1 MSDKIDWDNG
11 AITPPA
17 GANTNTDWDNGEI
30 QAPSASEKDGAF
42 IRGLKRAKQS
52 ATITTK
58 LATGDTA
65 GTAETIR
72 DAEIYNQQNPSS
84 KESDE
89 LSKAW
94 EDGDGIT
101 GGIAGVGREF
111 AKDWRESKGF
121 VSGLRETGK
130 NVNAL
135 REGIVSQ
142 LGNSVAPM
150 VGLVAG
156 GAAGAAAG
164 TAVPVVGNIAGGIAG
179 GWAGA
184 AAGNT
189 LVEGGGQLQDALHKA
204 NIDPMDTVAVEKF
217 VAENGDKILGQSAIK
232 GGIIGA
238 VDTATAGIAGR
249 LLNVPA
255 RAAVNRALVDM
266 GVDVADKIAVKEAMK
281 NSAAEISSRL
291 ASDTAYQASRTGA
304 ENIARN
310 AGAAALDPAGE
321 FTGEYVGQGAATG
334 DWNTKNAALEALSS
348 VGQSGA
354 MFAGQKGYQALTNP
368 FRNGKTG
375 EAAPQS
381 NTPITDAA
389 QATGAFPQLPAPSI
403 TVNADGTAE
412 TAEDRNARI
421 AARAAGDIAD
431 VTPIPNTPEYQDVRG
446 FAPAARQTQALE
458 APTITVDGNG
468 QALTAQDRNNRLSD
482 RLSGGVTDVTPI
494 QRAPVAPS
502 VAMGLNPANGSLSSA
517 AALAVD
523 SGVTPFGSLS
533 LQGASNVQ
541 QTQEAQQAGE
551 GQSQGGRASGAA
563 PKTRAVKT
571 LSGEIVIVNESDLT
585 SGAKSLRTFTS
596 DGKPRAARLDAAAIA
611 PPPPKVVLQNR
622 DRSTSASIQQMN
634 NIVAKPDFLKAGT
647 SSTMDRGAPM
657 VFGDLPSKSVVGRQ
671 QQVADDNGKRI
682 PTNYAV
688 VEADDLVA
696 SNHFDGTTNNDYA
709 NGVDGKLRAVAGNGR
724 VAGLQEAWNR
734 GTTGEYAADLAQ
746 EAENL
751 GIDPQAL
758 AGFSRPVL
766 VRVMDEADVTAD
778 IGDRSNIQAGLQ
790 LSALE
795 KATNDTR
802 RMDLRDMEFDDNG
815 DPTADTM
822 RSFVATM
829 PVQERGD
836 MLDSRGLPTVQLI
849 DRIKAAAF
857 KQAYMNDALVEL
869 ATQAINEDAKRV
881 ISALAMAAG
890 DMVQLDGTGEFDIR
904 QAVADAAGLAINAA
918 KKREKLADYLKTRQV
933 DESAEAIAVARF
945 FAENSTSAN
954 QIADGLRAW
963 AELAKSQVEAAKANA
978 EQSSMFGDTPTLSRN
993 QLFERLSDENITEIE
1008 REQLIAKQE
1017 RDQSTKQSVEPQS
1030 AERAGDADST
1040 TDGAASSD
1048 EVQAEDFALNQQTPE
1063 EAQAL
1068 EAEQL
1073 SREREIEA
1081 AKRKAE
1087 EADREA
1093 QDRAE
1098 VTRRSEAAAD
1108 NFELGQNAEDSLS
1121 GQGDI
1126 FADNKQTAK
1135 IESAYTP
1142 PSAEEAKYWKDNQG
1156 REAENPYFEP
1166 SARQK
1171 VVIEAV
1177 GKAVSAGGISLDGIR
1192 ESVANTLGVSEA
1204 VKTQTTENG
1213 AGFQSDVYS
1222 ALGVVRSQSTASEKK
1237 KIHDQLALKVG
1248 DNLGVLVLN
1257 DQKQTNNAVVVAIDD
1272 RAGSYTIKANR
1283 GASTVQFDTDAAAI
1297 KDALN
1302 LAKEKGQRGDGFA
1315 EFIANKSGAGVNAQ
1329 DVVLSV
1335 GDTVS
1340 VRGKR
1345 GKFLGFSFGKA
1356 RVQIDGDAKPSLALK
1371 SDVVLVEKG
1380 TQPEQSDNQ
1389 NDIFAAAQEPAKA
1402 EATAPVA
1409 PVEEAKP
1416 APVEAAKPKNF
1427 KEGLAAARAKR
1438 AEGVIEVATLEAEN
1452 AVKRAED
1459 RLTRL
1464 KAGLAEFENKN
1475 ASKALLKE
1483 ERQQIRRQ
1491 EEEIAN
1497 LKKIAAG
1504 ITTQNDVDGYSYQID
1519 THDGYM
1525 VTFIKPASM
1534 AGFRTW
1540 SKDKEGAQETIE
1552 AAKQLHKNSEHLSK
1566 RWVGERGAVTD
1577 VRLHSFASST
1587 DGTGTYH
1594 ITYQDGFSFIVDAD
1608 KFQKKM
1614 EEDIFAG
1621 SPDGKAEKAKK
1632 EAQREVDRKEDEEI
1646 KALKEKRLKNDAD
1659 KEAVVKAA
1667 IDEWLDTTDKTPMQ
1681 RGLLQKQL
1689 LAKVLYKEAATS
1701 PITKAEFIQHLAKN
1715 NGHTEQEE
1723 VNKVVEKT
1731 GRAWSVLNNAQQ
1743 KEHTRKVQEGGKK
1756 TINYVNGFTVTK
1768 AEYDY
1773 ANYLI
1778 NKSEGASSQDTE
1790 AANTTAQDEQRT
1802 DKQAD
1807 SGFEYPTQSENT
1819 SDALYTAQ
1827 KAAVDF
1833 LNGKAK
1839 IDDLIK
1845 VASQA
1850 LRDGVDISQI
1860 YGAFMRTQSFTMGHG
1875 EQAVRA
1881 VSPEMNQAVDILS
1894 DKKIT
1899 DKKAIQQV
1907 AALNLP
1913 KTQLEAAIDVAGNWA
1928 FSDEQV
1934 KEMVGK
1940 NLPKTDANPN
1950 TRPAKWRSDKIHAT
1964 LTAKSLGIK
1973 IPKNSN
1979 TVELV
1984 KLIDAHDAKVK
1995 DKDAAQTPAEGKDEV
2010 LRVGIMPNTAEA
2022 VTVKDGVVFIGKH
2035 EALDF
2040 DSGEPV
2046 TVPKGATSAQIADAL
2061 EASGALSSKQRV
2073 FGSGRS
2079 AVDAGVAA
2087 DDSKAKT
2094 LTTRAE
2100 AKPTASTKEAAPA
2113 LTPTQIAIDPLE
2125 AANPSLTDFGEKL
2138 GGARKDMVRTPIQDG
2153 ATANDFATQPLSK
2166 IWPSNAHEKVESKQ
2180 FAAFM
2185 FAARGLIPSRPR
2197 TGYKLRH
2204 WADKAQ
2210 AIYELVS
2217 GIDAIARLPIERVM
2231 EHIRAGKITMGGFA
2245 DRFEILTIID
2255 RENWSR
2261 VGIVEIFKDAYRFE
2275 NGVRVPSSYAY
2286 YEVDGKRY
2294 LSANVDPG
2302 SSIKSVADLLPMVQE
2317 KLVGEAEAKKL
2328 AFEIRQNTRDKIY
2341 FINKVGD
2348 KSYHRLHSFNTL
2360 AEAREFL
2367 KDNYEKV
2374 VASWDAIKSDENVR
2388 KEDVRKSDN
2397 APRSGRDW
2405 REGKDATPEGFVQT
2419 FGFRGVEFGNW
2430 VSQGKGGKE
2439 RQGMLNQAYDALM
2452 DLAEIIGQPP
2462 KALSLGGKLGLGFG
2476 SRGSGKASAHFEPN
2490 TVVINLTKTKG
2501 AGTLAHEWFHALDN
2515 YFRRQRGQF
2524 EGKDREDNYITYKPE
2539 ADWVTKDG
2547 TRRAVAPM
2555 TSAQLRQWLS
2565 RRFDG
2570 YDASKPLEENAEA
2583 ANFEH
2588 DKKHPN
2594 GVRPEV
2600 EQSFVELTDALDK
2613 SPMAERAAK
2622 LDKTPDGYWGRIIE
2636 RAARSFENYVIA
2648 KMTDSGSSN
2657 DYLANVV
2664 DVKDFVR
2671 NAERF
2676 PYLRPEEVAP
2686 IKTAFDNLF
2695 ATIQTKQDDA
2705 GNTVMFS
2712 RSKPTVRPV
2721 QKALID
2727 AYAEMDGDFSGDEK
2741 EATARYEKASDN
2753 LASAQAALE
2762 ADLAAVPNE
2771 GFAIR
2776 ANSFGGKQVVLTKSA
2791 KGDGWQLTRLDQNG
2805 EPWGDTAFK
2814 TKSQAI
2820 KYFIEEAD
2828 LATIETSR
2836 EVDSIDFRRN
2846 DKNDKAAAQENARRH
2861 ESAKRLV
2868 GKLTA
2873 KWAKVPEIV
2882 IARNM
2887 GDSAIPN
2894 EVREHDAKLKSQGA
2908 SGEPQ
2913 GFIYKGKVYLLSDQL
2928 ATGKEVAE
2936 TLFHEVLGHFG
2947 LRSVFGA
2954 DLKKILSQVT
2964 LMRRKDVIAKAREYG
2979 LFDSESLGSKNA
2991 KAMSDAQVFAAMS
3004 QENKET
3010 AAEEVLAEMAQTSP
3024 ELGFV
3029 KQAIA
3034 AIRNWLR
3041 NNVPIFSSLKLT
3053 DADIIQ
3059 GYLLPARGFVT
3070 RSKETGAQS
3079 LERAMAAFSRSP
3091 STKAAYG
3098 KAKADGKTKLNYGQ
3112 WVQVRTPAFKAWFG
3126 DWENDPANASKVID
3140 RETGEPLVVY
3150 HGGRQLKEGAF
3161 VTDNSFGGIFT
3172 NPDYYMAAEYAE
3184 QHSQSDG
3191 AIYSLFLNI
3200 RNPAHEEDVAGR
3212 HQGEKIKS
3220 AKLAGHDGII
3230 MDARSLHN
3238 GKAEHESHVFFNS
3251 NQAKSAG
3258 VGEQVDGDTWFGYQV
3273 YRAQNIGTFR
3283 ADTGDIR
3290 YSRGTNEAMTNNDV
3304 VGNTQGDQTETPEF
3318 KKWFGDSKVVDADGR
3333 PLVVYHGTGGGDFSE
3348 FSRNEWKTAYGHF
3361 FTPDIDAANG
3371 YAMTGD
3377 SKTLSVYLKAE
3388 NPLRLDQILSA
3399 EVRKPTWL
3407 QDWISNE
3414 FDPEYG
3420 DPSSQF
3426 ESWLG
3431 GADLYSR
3438 GNGSAQDDL
3447 MQHAEDAG
3455 HDSVIFHDAGFKGA
3469 TALSYVVFE
3478 SNQIKSATGNNGNY
3492 SLDSDDINEFGTKP
3506 KAKDGKK
3513 GTPTDRAVMDMVREE
3528 KTADEV
3534 LNLIIATSRSRFNKQ
3549 VARLL
3554 LKTGALPKLG
3564 MVADMGSSNGF
3575 KHMAKYSRKYNAI
3588 SMTDAAEGQAE
3599 QIFLHEMVHAA
3610 TLKALD
3616 RKNLA
3621 SVQMRKLFDHVKK
3634 QGGASGQ
3641 YGLKNVG
3648 EFVSEAFTNPDFQK
3662 ALKGM
3667 SAPAQSPLH
3676 SAWDYL
3682 VKALKMILGL
3692 PNGSESA
3699 LSAAL
3704 EIGVAVMREDKALRN
3719 RGVQGKGKDANAGI
3733 DQTLALDVRPPNQSV
3748 TKAAAALSTAT
3759 KILGNKTVSISALN
3773 GGVGRDVGD
3782 LNRVAALVKQMSG
3795 PDGYIERLIV
3805 DDAGNVI
3812 EGQHRLEALREMG
3825 VKDVP
3830 VVVIQNFER
3839 NFPLTKVKSILRDA
3853 QKTNSDNINAL
3864 AANLAEIYA
3873 DEKGD
3878 AKSMREYE
3886 APIGFEKAWEAGL
3899 NYLANNGDF
3908 STENDDIAYF
3918 GAAEEGAGTWQ
3929 APDTSKFDDLA
3940 YLLQDKQIDTKRIIN
3955 AIVEKSGKIDDAKDV
3970 YLQETLFHGRAAK
3983 RVKDFAEQEEL
3994 PLIELLRDK
4003 GMELAELEEYLH
4015 ARHAPEANWE
4025 MSERNPNKAM
4035 IEERLKKAAEN
4046 IAAVEVSLRR
4056 APTDKNIRKEMLDAE
4071 AELSKWRNAKPYKGE
4086 ESDRLALSGMSNEEA
4101 AAVMDSLDATKRK
4114 NLQAAAKMVDRII
4127 AKTRETIVDYG
4138 LESDDTVDAWSRSW
4152 NHYVP
4157 LMREQLDDV
4166 VMGGMGTGQGFS
4178 IKGKETK
4185 GRTGSTKK
4193 VVDILANINMQRERA
4208 IVRGEKNR
4216 VATALLGLVK
4226 DNPNKDFWRI
4236 AESGEIP
4243 STQTIDKK
4251 TGLVITQID
4260 PLFKSRD
4267 NALVV
4272 KVNGVEKVILFNE
4285 DNPRAMRMA
4294 VALKNMDAANLE
4306 GLLGNVASVTRYLAA
4321 VNTQYNPIF
4330 GVVNMV
4336 RDFQEAAINMQKT
4349 PLAGKQKQVLG
4360 NAPKAI
4366 WQIGM
4371 ELRAQRKGEKTGSE
4385 YGSLWEEFQEQGGQ
4399 TGYRDMFN
4407 NSAERSKELQNLLKP
4422 DAWADTKAGRF
4433 FTVNGALKVPLEI
4446 LRKTAL
4452 RPLLDLLSDYN
4463 EAIENGVRLSAY
4475 KAALDIGMSKPRAAE
4490 LAKNLTV
4497 NFNRKGQVAQQV
4509 GALYAFFN
4517 ASVQGT
4523 ARMGQTLFD
4532 MEPGQPKTLR
4542 LSSLGKKILGGG
4554 MLLGSAQAMMLAA
4567 AGFGDDEPP
4576 EFIRQRNLIIPNP
4589 FSGKGYASIPM
4600 PLGYHVLTNLG
4611 RIPTEYA
4618 LSGFKNG
4625 GKRAVGL
4632 VDVLADLYN
4641 PLGGSGLSLQT
4652 IAPSVIDPFA
4662 ALAENKDFSGR
4673 PIAKQSFNKV
4683 TPGHALGRDTSS
4695 LMAQGMS
4702 QIINYATG
4710 GTEFTRGEVSPT
4722 PDQIDYLIGQ
4732 ATGGV
4737 GREASKASQS
4747 VQALATG
4754 QDLPWHKIP
4763 LVGRFYGDADSV
4775 SAKQSSYY
4783 NIMDGV
4789 RRHAAEVKG
4798 LRNEGRIAEAQAYI
4812 QENPEAV
4819 MHLAANAAERQVK
4832 KLRDRIGD
4840 LKEQD
4845 APRES
4850 IKELE
4855 DQMVSVMQRFDAL
4868 VKSKQKP

>member
-1 MSDKIDWDNG
+1 MTNPEYIPFTGELD
-11 AITPPA
+11 ATPEYEPFT
-17 GANTNTDWDNGEI
+17 GKLDGE
-30 QAPSASEKDGAF
+30 EKDGAF
-42 IRGLKRAKQS
+42 VRGLKRAKQS
-52 ATITTK
+52 ATITTQ

-65 GTAETIR
+65 GTANTIR
-72 DAEIYNQQNPSS
+72 DAELYNRQNPSS

-89 LSKAW
+89 LSAAW
-94 EDGDGIT
+94 EKGDGIT
-101 GGIAGVGREF
+101 GGIAAVGQEF

-121 VSGLRETGK
+121 IGGLRETGK

-150 VGLVAG
+150 VGLAAG
-156 GAAGAAAG
+156 ATAGAAAG
-164 TAVPVVGNIAGGIAG
+164 SAVPLVGNIAGGLAG

-189 LVEGGGQLQDALHKA
+189 LVEGGGQLQTALQKA
-204 NIDPMDTVAVEKF
+204 GIDPMDTVAVEKF
-217 VAENGDKILGQSAIK
+217 VAENGNQILGQSAIK

-412 TAEDRNARI
+412 TTEDRNARI

-494 QRAPVAPS
+494 QRAPEVIPPS
-502 VAMGLNPANGSLSSA
+502 RAMGLNPANGSLSGA
-517 AALAVD
+517 AAMAVD
-523 SGVTPFGSLS
+523 SGASVFGSIS
-533 LQGASNVQ
+533 QQGALNGQ

-571 LSGEIVIVNESDLT
+571 LSGETVIVNESDLT

-596 DGKPRAARLDAAAIA
+596 DGKPRAARLDAANIA

-657 VFGDLPSKSVVGRQ
+657 VFGDLPSKSVVGRP

-709 NGVDGKLRAVAGNGR
+709 NGVEGKLRAVAGNGR

-869 ATQAINEDAKRV
+869 ATQAVNEDAKRV

-945 FAENSTSAN
+945 FAENSASAN
-954 QIADGLRAW
+954 KIADGLRAW

-1048 EVQAEDFALNQQTPE
+1048 EVQTEDFALNQQTPE
-1063 EAQAL
+1063 EAQEL

-1087 EADREA
+1087 EADRAA

-1126 FADNKQTAK
+1126 FA
-1135 IESAYTP
+1135 
-1142 PSAEEAKYWKDNQG
+1142 
-1156 REAENPYFEP
+1156 
-1166 SARQK
+1166 
-1171 VVIEAV
+1171 
-1177 GKAVSAGGISLDGIR
+1177 
-1192 ESVANTLGVSEA
+1192 
-1204 VKTQTTENG
+1204 
-1213 AGFQSDVYS
+1213 
-1222 ALGVVRSQSTASEKK
+1222 
-1237 KIHDQLALKVG
+1237 
-1248 DNLGVLVLN
+1248 
-1257 DQKQTNNAVVVAIDD
+1257 
-1272 RAGSYTIKANR
+1272 
-1283 GASTVQFDTDAAAI
+1283 
-1297 KDALN
+1297 
-1302 LAKEKGQRGDGFA
+1302 
-1315 EFIANKSGAGVNAQ
+1315 
-1329 DVVLSV
+1329 
-1335 GDTVS
+1335 
-1340 VRGKR
+1340 
-1345 GKFLGFSFGKA
+1345 
-1356 RVQIDGDAKPSLALK
+1356 
-1371 SDVVLVEKG
+1371 
-1380 TQPEQSDNQ
+1380 
-1389 NDIFAAAQEPAKA
+1389 AAQEPAKA

-1416 APVEAAKPKNF
+1416 APVEAAKPKNL
-1427 KEGLAAARAKR
+1427 KEGLAAARAKM
-1438 AEGVIEVATLEAEN
+1438 AEGVIEIATLEAEN

-1464 KAGLAEFENKN
+1464 KAGLAEFENKG

-1483 ERQQIRRQ
+1483 ERQQIQRQ

-1504 ITTQNDVDGYSYQID
+1504 ITTQNDADGYSYQID
-1519 THDGYM
+1519 THNGHM
-1525 VTFIKPASM
+1525 VTFIKPANM

-1540 SKDKEGAQETIE
+1540 SEDKEGAQEKIE

-1577 VRLHSFASST
+1577 VSLHSFAT
-1587 DGTGTYH
+1587 MGDGTDNYRV
-1594 ITYQDGFSFIVDAD
+1594 TYQDGFSFLVDAD

-1646 KALKEKRLKNDAD
+1646 KALKEKLAQKAAD
-1659 KEAVVKAA
+1659 KKAAVTAA
-1667 IDEWLDTTDKTPMQ
+1667 IDQWLDATDKTPMQ
-1681 RGLLQKQL
+1681 RGLITKFLM
-1689 LAKVLYKEAATS
+1689 AEVLYKKVSAI
-1701 PITKAEFIQHLAKN
+1701 PITKAEFVQHKVYEGAVAGSFEEDKVKPLTRMQDFRADKATQEA
-1715 NGHTEQEE
+1715 HEQ
-1723 VNKVVEKT
+1723 
-1731 GRAWSVLNNAQQ
+1731 RI
-1743 KEHTRKVQEGGKK
+1743 KEAGKK
-1756 TINYVNGFTVTK
+1756 TVYTVGDIPVTK
-1768 AEYDY
+1768 AEYEYAKHIIANRDTFKFIFGGEAGQTTIPRQYQADTASDAYKRGFSAGKGGFLSETPPEFKRSSKKEADY
-1773 ANYLI
+1773 ADGWIAGSKQWVKVESQPIEVNVEKPIDERDSLLS
-1778 NKSEGASSQDTE
+1778 NELADQKSKVTAAKSKFGENSTE
-1790 AANTTAQDEQRT
+1790 ASAEDKKLRSMRSEIFKAEDNLDLAKTGDKAAIEKIAASGFTKTAEALSKPSDTNTNA
-1802 DKQAD
+1802 AD
-1807 SGFEYPTQSENT
+1807 NAFEYPSQSANT
-1819 SDALYTAQ
+1819 SDALYAVQ
-1827 KAAVDF
+1827 KTAVDF

-1839 IDDLIK
+1839 IEDL
-1845 VASQA
+1845 VTAASQA

-1881 VSPEMNQAVDILS
+1881 ASPEMNQAVDILS

-1907 AALNLP
+1907 SALNLP
-1913 KTQLEAAIDVAGNWA
+1913 QTQLEAALDVAGNRA

-1940 NLPKTDANPN
+1940 NLPKTGANQN

-1973 IPKNSN
+1973 IPKNST

-1995 DKDAAQTPAEGKDEV
+1995 AKDTAQTPVEGKEDV
-2010 LRVGIMPNTAEA
+2010 LRVGIMPNTAEV

-2046 TVPKGATSAQIADAL
+2046 TVPKGSTPAQIADAL

-2079 AVDAGVAA
+2079 AVDAEATAA
-2087 DDSKAKT
+2087 DSGKTKA
-2094 LTTRAE
+2094 LTAQPE
-2100 AKPTASTKEAAPA
+2100 AKPTASAKEAAPA
-2113 LTPTQIAIDPLE
+2113 LTPTQIAIDPIE

-2245 DRFEILTIID
+2245 DRFEILTLID

-2261 VGIVEIFKDAYRFE
+2261 VGSVEIFKDAYRFE

-2555 TSAQLRQWLS
+2555 TSAELRQWLS

-2570 YDASKPLEENAEA
+2570 YDANKPLEENAEA
-2583 ANFEH
+2583 ANFER

-2613 SPMAERAAK
+2613 SPMAARAAK
-2622 LDKTPDGYWGRIIE
+2622 LDKTPNGYWGRIIE

-2671 NAERF
+2671 NVERF

-2712 RSKPTVRPV
+2712 RSKPTIRPV
-2721 QKALID
+2721 QQALID

-2753 LASAQAALE
+2753 LATAQADLE
-2762 ADLAAVPNE
+2762 ADLAEVPDE

-2776 ANSFGGKQVVLTKSA
+2776 ANSFGGKQVALTKSA
-2791 KGDGWQLTRLDQNG
+2791 KGDGWQLTRLDKNG

-2828 LATIETSR
+2828 IATIETSR

-2846 DKNDKAAAQENARRH
+2846 DKNDKAATQENTRRL

-2908 SGEPQ
+2908 IGEPQ

-3024 ELGFV
+3024 EIGFV

-3059 GYLLPARGFVT
+3059 GYLLPAKGFV
-3070 RSKETGAQS
+3070 
-3079 LERAMAAFSRSP
+3079 ERGKDGVSVVGNISFSRS
-3091 STKAAYG
+3091 
-3098 KAKADGKTKLNYGQ
+3098 
-3112 WVQVRTPAFKAWFG
+3112 
-3126 DWENDPANASKVID
+3126 NA
-3140 RETGEPLVVY
+3140 E
-3150 HGGRQLKEGAF
+3150 
-3161 VTDNSFGGIFT
+3161 
-3172 NPDYYMAAEYAE
+3172 
-3184 QHSQSDG
+3184 
-3191 AIYSLFLNI
+3191 
-3200 RNPAHEEDVAGR
+3200 
-3212 HQGEKIKS
+3212 
-3220 AKLAGHDGII
+3220 
-3230 MDARSLHN
+3230 
-3238 GKAEHESHVFFNS
+3238 
-3251 NQAKSAG
+3251 
-3258 VGEQVDGDTWFGYQV
+3258 
-3273 YRAQNIGTFR
+3273 
-3283 ADTGDIR
+3283 
-3290 YSRGTNEAMTNNDV
+3290 
-3304 VGNTQGDQTETPEF
+3304 QTETPEF
-3318 KKWFGDSKVVDADGR
+3318 KKWFGDSKVVDADGK
-3333 PLVVYHGTGGGDFSE
+3333 PLVVYHGTAEDV
-3348 FSRNEWKTAYGHF
+3348 SR
-3361 FTPDIDAANG
+3361 
-3371 YAMTGD
+3371 
-3377 SKTLSVYLKAE
+3377 
-3388 NPLRLDQILSA
+3388 
-3399 EVRKPTWL
+3399 
-3407 QDWISNE
+3407 
-3414 FDPEYG
+3414 FDPERAGQEKYSDWG
-3420 DPSSQF
+3420 KGVYFTPSPSTADYYRGEAAEKRDTESNRLWALLEAEEKKTTWKNGAPTYTDEHTRLLGEWRSARATAENRAGSVMPVYLSIKNPLVQEYSSMPDPF
-3426 ESWLG
+3426 L
-3431 GADLYSR
+3431 ADRAKADGRDGIIVLN
-3438 GNGSAQDDL
+3438 GNGGIDEIIA
-3447 MQHAEDAG
+3447 
-3455 HDSVIFHDAGFKGA
+3455 FRP
-3469 TALSYVVFE
+3469 
-3478 SNQIKSATGNNGNY
+3478 NQIKSATGNNGNY

-3513 GTPTDRAVMDMVREE
+3513 GTTTDRAVMDMVREE

-3704 EIGVAVMREDKALRN
+3704 EIGVAVMREDKVLRN

-3733 DQTLALDVRPPNQSV
+3733 DQTQTPEFKRWFGDSKVVDADGKPLVVYHGSPSANIYAFDANREGDNTGAADNEHGLGGFYFTPDPNTAGTYARTHEVEFANIAEQELGIKPSSLLPNSTIYPV
-3748 TKAAAALSTAT
+3748 YLSIKNPLMVEDSAITKAVIDRAR
-3759 KILGNKTVSISALN
+3759 K
-3773 GGVGRDVGD
+3773 GGHDGII
-3782 LNRVAALVKQMSG
+3782 KSG
-3795 PDGYIERLIV
+3795 SYPEY
-3805 DDAGNVI
+3805 
-3812 EGQHRLEALREMG
+3812 
-3825 VKDVP
+3825 
-3830 VVVIQNFER
+3830 VVFRSEQ
-3839 NFPLTKVKSILRDA
+3839 VKSA
-3853 QKTNSDNINAL
+3853 
-3864 AANLAEIYA
+3864 
-3873 DEKGD
+3873 
-3878 AKSMREYE
+3878 
-3886 APIGFEKAWEAGL
+3886 IG
-3899 NYLANNGDF
+3899 NNGDF
-3908 STENDDIAYF
+3908 STENDDIAFF

-3929 APDTSKFDDLA
+3929 APEATKFDQYT
-3940 YLLQDKQIDTKRIIN
+3940 YLLQDKQIDSKRVVN
-3955 AIVEKSGKIDDAKDV
+3955 AIKENGKQIADDLDV

-4003 GMELAELEEYLH
+4003 GLELAELEEYLH
-4015 ARHAPEANWE
+4015 ARHAPEANAE

-4035 IEERLKKAAEN
+4035 IEERLKKAVEN

-4101 AAVMDSLDATKRK
+4101 AAVMDSLDDDKRK

-4157 LMREQLDDV
+4157 LMREQLDEV

-4385 YGSLWEEFQEQGGQ
+4385 YGSLWQEFQEQGGQ

-4422 DAWADTKAGRF
+4422 DAWADTEAGRF

-4554 MLLGSAQAMMLAA
+4554 ILLGSAQAMMLAA

-4589 FSGKGYASIPM
+4589 FSGKGYTSIPM

-4618 LSGFKNG
+4618 LSGFKSG

-4632 VDVLADLYN
+4632 VDVLADIYN

-4732 ATGGV
+4732 VTGGV
-4737 GREASKASQS
+4737 GREASKVSQTT
-4747 VQALATG
+4747 QALATG

-4812 QENPEAV
+4812 QENPEAS
-4819 MHLAANAAERQVK
+4819 MHIAANAAERQVK
-4832 KLRDRIGD
+4832 KLRDRMDD

>member
-1 MSDKIDWDNG
+1 MTNPEYIPFTGELD
-11 AITPPA
+11 ATPEYEPFT
-17 GANTNTDWDNGEI
+17 GKLDGE
-30 QAPSASEKDGAF
+30 EKDGAF
-42 IRGLKRAKQS
+42 VRGLKRAKQS
-52 ATITTK
+52 ATITTQ

-65 GTAETIR
+65 GTANTIR
-72 DAEIYNQQNPSS
+72 DAELYNRQNPSS

-89 LSKAW
+89 LSAAW
-94 EDGDGIT
+94 EKGDGIT
-101 GGIAGVGREF
+101 GGIAAVGQEF

-121 VSGLRETGK
+121 IGGLRETGK

-150 VGLVAG
+150 VGLAAG
-156 GAAGAAAG
+156 ATAGAAAG
-164 TAVPVVGNIAGGIAG
+164 TAVPLVGNIAGGLAG

-189 LVEGGGQLQDALHKA
+189 LVEGGGQLQTALQKA
-204 NIDPMDTVAVEKF
+204 GIDPMDTVAVEKF
-217 VAENGDKILGQSAIK
+217 VAENGNQILGQSAIK

-249 LLNVPA
+249 ILNVPA

-266 GVDVADKIAVKEAMK
+266 GVDVADKIAVKQAMK
-281 NSAAEISSRL
+281 NSGAEIASRL
-291 ASDTAYQASRTGA
+291 ASDTAYQASTKGA
-304 ENIARN
+304 ENLARN

-321 FTGEYVGQGAATG
+321 FTGEFVGQGAATG
-334 DWNTKNAALEALSS
+334 DWNTKDAALEALSS

-354 MFAGQKGYQALTNP
+354 MFAGQKAYQAATNP
-368 FRNGKTG
+368 FRNGKPDPSIG
-375 EAAPQS
+375 G
-381 NTPITDAA
+381 AA
-389 QATGAFPQLPAPSI
+389 QATPPIDPAGGGQGGGAFPQLPAPTI
-403 TVNADGTAE
+403 NVNSQGVAE
-412 TAEDRNARI
+412 TAEDRNDRLNRI
-421 AARAAGDIAD
+421 ASGGIND
-431 VTPIPNTPEYQDVRG
+431 VTPISAAADADIRG
-446 FAPAARQTQALE
+446 FTPAARQAQALE

-494 QRAPVAPS
+494 QRAPEVIPPS
-502 VAMGLNPANGSLSSA
+502 RAMGLNPANGSLSGA
-517 AALAVD
+517 AAMAVD
-523 SGVTPFGSLS
+523 SGASVFGSIS
-533 LQGASNVQ
+533 QQGALNGQ
-541 QTQEAQQAGE
+541 QTQEAQQTGE
-551 GQSQGGRASGAA
+551 GQSQGGGATGGAA

-571 LSGEIVIVNESDLT
+571 LSGETVIVNESDLT

-596 DGKPRAARLDAAAIA
+596 DGKPRAARLDAATIA

-657 VFGDLPSKSVVGRQ
+657 VFGDLPDKLIVGRT

-869 ATQAINEDAKRV
+869 ATQAVNEDAKRV

-1017 RDQSTKQSVEPQS
+1017 RAKSIEQSADAES
-1030 AERAGDADST
+1030 AERAGDADSAP
-1040 TDGAASSD
+1040 DSEGSS
-1048 EVQAEDFALNQQTPE
+1048 EEIETESFALDQQTPQE
-1063 EAQAL
+1063 LQAL
-1068 EAEQL
+1068 EEEQAAL
-1073 SREREIEA
+1073 QQELEQEQRDAEA
-1081 AKRKAE
+1081 A
-1087 EADREA
+1087 
-1093 QDRAE
+1093 DRAKQTRDE

-1108 NFELGQNAEDSLS
+1108 NFQLGQSAEDSLS

-1126 FADNKQTAK
+1126 FAAPQETTTQTEQAAPVETAK
-1135 IESAYTP
+1135 P
-1142 PSAEEAKYWKDNQG
+1142 QNLKD
-1156 REAENPYFEP
+1156 A
-1166 SARQK
+1166 
-1171 VVIEAV
+1171 ITAV
-1177 GKAVSAGGISLDGIR
+1177 R
-1192 ESVANTLGVSEA
+1192 
-1204 VKTQTTENG
+1204 
-1213 AGFQSDVYS
+1213 
-1222 ALGVVRSQSTASEKK
+1222 EKK
-1237 KIHDQLALKVG
+1237 SKAKGNTTKKADAES
-1248 DNLGVLVLN
+1248 N
-1257 DQKQTNNAVVVAIDD
+1257 TAAIDK
-1272 RAGSYTIKANR
+1272 TN
-1283 GASTVQFDTDAAAI
+1283 
-1297 KDALN
+1297 DAL
-1302 LAKEKGQRGDGFA
+1302 LYYATVRRLSAAYKKEEYKGSIGDYATLRA
-1315 EFIANKSGAGVNAQ
+1315 ELEARAANKEDPKGRLAQ
-1329 DVVLSV
+1329 DVLDHFDDVLANAAQRAEQNAIASTTNKEFSEEETASKDGKNLPANKGNERPAKWRSDKIHATIV
-1335 GDTVS
+1335 AKSLGIKIPKNTNTADL
-1340 VRGKR
+1340 VR
-1345 GKFLGFSFGKA
+1345 L
-1356 RVQIDGDAKPSLALK
+1356 IDAQDAKAS
-1371 SDVVLVEKG
+1371 G
-1380 TQPEQSDNQ
+1380 
-1389 NDIFAAAQEPAKA
+1389 ND
-1402 EATAPVA
+1402 
-1409 PVEEAKP
+1409 
-1416 APVEAAKPKNF
+1416 
-1427 KEGLAAARAKR
+1427 
-1438 AEGVIEVATLEAEN
+1438 
-1452 AVKRAED
+1452 
-1459 RLTRL
+1459 
-1464 KAGLAEFENKN
+1464 
-1475 ASKALLKE
+1475 
-1483 ERQQIRRQ
+1483 
-1491 EEEIAN
+1491 
-1497 LKKIAAG
+1497 
-1504 ITTQNDVDGYSYQID
+1504 
-1519 THDGYM
+1519 
-1525 VTFIKPASM
+1525 
-1534 AGFRTW
+1534 
-1540 SKDKEGAQETIE
+1540 
-1552 AAKQLHKNSEHLSK
+1552 
-1566 RWVGERGAVTD
+1566 
-1577 VRLHSFASST
+1577 
-1587 DGTGTYH
+1587 
-1594 ITYQDGFSFIVDAD
+1594 
-1608 KFQKKM
+1608 
-1614 EEDIFAG
+1614 
-1621 SPDGKAEKAKK
+1621 
-1632 EAQREVDRKEDEEI
+1632 
-1646 KALKEKRLKNDAD
+1646 
-1659 KEAVVKAA
+1659 
-1667 IDEWLDTTDKTPMQ
+1667 
-1681 RGLLQKQL
+1681 
-1689 LAKVLYKEAATS
+1689 
-1701 PITKAEFIQHLAKN
+1701 
-1715 NGHTEQEE
+1715 
-1723 VNKVVEKT
+1723 
-1731 GRAWSVLNNAQQ
+1731 
-1743 KEHTRKVQEGGKK
+1743 
-1756 TINYVNGFTVTK
+1756 
-1768 AEYDY
+1768 
-1773 ANYLI
+1773 
-1778 NKSEGASSQDTE
+1778 
-1790 AANTTAQDEQRT
+1790 TAQDEQRT

-1807 SGFEYPTQSENT
+1807 SGFEYRTQGAVDAEASLENKGERVQTYVKGDKAEYTGETEVVAGQTFYQVKMLEGVDEGKTKVVASPPDGDKTATVKKTTSPPVTPQIATPPQLKSMIGIAADSIEKLRKQDVERVLSEAPAPFLQSLAAHIRDKRKDLVDEVAEVMQEVNAKTAPTPTETAPKPEAAPAPTAKKTAAKKPDADKTRAKADLMNALADLGDILGKGNKLFIVPEQEQKLLPVLARVLDAAFRLGYHKFKDASKFALDQMRKHLGDEAADALTIDHLQGAYIAMAGGKKGVDTKRAVIDVETKAEIESHEAVAVDDSGSDNAEDTDTSNQGDDQNVPSANDDLERDSGIAATEPAVGKTVQDDGGATSSGDREAGGRATKADGGEQQNTTGVSTGSATTARDDSDKPVHTREPDAELESITDGAEFSERGSDIGIEGVPPDNIPATTVEESADTPATGLKAGIEQGRANKSAFKQADIESVKKTLPQLLPGQQEDVLKAEQRFSKPTGYGMLFTNGTGTGKTFTGLGIVKRFALNGKTNTLIVVPDDKIASDWIESAKVLGLNVTALEDTKDAGKGIVITSYANLGANNAVATREWDLVVADEAHSLIQNQEGDSTAALKNLRAITNHHYGAVQKHAMLYHEDFAAIEGIQAKMKSASDILRNT
-1819 SDALYTAQ
+1819 STPDLEAEKAKKTLAKLDEELYALQRKFAATRAEVSAAVKAKQGEARTRLVALSATPFAYEKTVDWANGYLFDYRDGYPYQDDGMDYNKPNPMQYFMQ
-1827 KAAVDF
+1827 KNFGYSMRHNKLTQPDAAVDRGMMQRNF
-1833 LNGKAK
+1833 NREL
-1839 IDDLIK
+1839 
-1845 VASQA
+1845 
-1850 LRDGVDISQI
+1850 
-1860 YGAFMRTQSFTMGHG
+1860 
-1875 EQAVRA
+1875 
-1881 VSPEMNQAVDILS
+1881 
-1894 DKKIT
+1894 KK
-1899 DKKAIQQV
+1899 
-1907 AALNLP
+1907 
-1913 KTQLEAAIDVAGNWA
+1913 
-1928 FSDEQV
+1928 
-1934 KEMVGK
+1934 
-1940 NLPKTDANPN
+1940 
-1950 TRPAKWRSDKIHAT
+1950 
-1964 LTAKSLGIK
+1964 
-1973 IPKNSN
+1973 
-1979 TVELV
+1979 
-1984 KLIDAHDAKVK
+1984 
-1995 DKDAAQTPAEGKDEV
+1995 
-2010 LRVGIMPNTAEA
+2010 
-2022 VTVKDGVVFIGKH
+2022 
-2035 EALDF
+2035 
-2040 DSGEPV
+2040 
-2046 TVPKGATSAQIADAL
+2046 
-2061 EASGALSSKQRV
+2061 SGALS
-2073 FGSGRS
+2073 GRMLDVKYDYDRRFVLVNS
-2079 AVDAGVAA
+2079 AIGERID
-2087 DDSKAKT
+2087 
-2094 LTTRAE
+2094 E
-2100 AKPTASTKEAAPA
+2100 ALQWLSDRQSEEKKGERGYRHLNEA
-2113 LTPTQIAIDPLE
+2113 I
-2125 AANPSLTDFGEKL
+2125 N
-2138 GGARKDMVRTPIQDG
+2138 AR
-2153 ATANDFATQPLSK
+2153 
-2166 IWPSNAHEKVESKQ
+2166 
-2180 FAAFM
+2180 
-2185 FAARGLIPSRPR
+2185 
-2197 TGYKLRH
+2197 
-2204 WADKAQ
+2204 
-2210 AIYELVS
+2210 
-2217 GIDAIARLPIERVM
+2217 
-2231 EHIRAGKITMGGFA
+2231 
-2245 DRFEILTIID
+2245 
-2255 RENWSR
+2255 
-2261 VGIVEIFKDAYRFE
+2261 FKYLQ
-2275 NGVRVPSSYAY
+2275 
-2286 YEVDGKRY
+2286 KRY
-2294 LSANVDPG
+2294 LLEAIKATEAVPIVKEHLKLGRKVVVFHDYKKGGGFNPFIVEKPAGLEDGWTLSDEEMGQFTGALAEFNSKFKDLINSDLADMDSPIEVFTRELPG
-2302 SSIKSVADLLPMVQE
+2302 VLLINGDQKKSDLLKRYKSFQSDDSGPQVMLVQS
-2317 KLVGEAEAKKL
+2317 AKNKGWSGHDTTGKHQRVL
-2328 AFEIRQNTRDKIY
+2328 
-2341 FINKVGD
+2341 INLGQPTAP
-2348 KSYHRLHSFNTL
+2348 TL
-2360 AEAREFL
+2360 AIQQEGRIYRTGQASDAIMRYLNTGTNWERWTFASTIAGRASTAENLGMGEMARAL
-2367 KDNYEKV
+2367 KDSFIQSFEE
-2374 VASWDAIKSDENVR
+2374 SDTF
-2388 KEDVRKSDN
+2388 
-2397 APRSGRDW
+2397 
-2405 REGKDATPEGFVQT
+2405 TPGHDGE
-2419 FGFRGVEFGNW
+2419 
-2430 VSQGKGGKE
+2430 GKGGKE
-2439 RQGMLNQAYDALM
+2439 RDAHSNN
-2452 DLAEIIGQPP
+2452 
-2462 KALSLGGKLGLGFG
+2462 ALSEYDRAKTLYFSSEKKTSKTKAAEGVDYFATPEPVGLKMVQWLDSRPEDNVLEPSAGHGAIARWFPENLNRTVIEPSFVLRSRLAMVMGKENDVMHEKGFEDLSVVNKYSGIVMNPPFGVGGKTAIEHLAKAATHLKAGGRIVAIIPTGPAADKRFDQWLLEESQRPARPIYKDARLGQIYDGDVLIN
-2476 SRGSGKASAHFEPN
+2476 GSGFKFVVGKVTTHSNGTVTARPAGTAPETGMPLAQINRVIPGPRIEQFKAGDGLNIVANIKLPTTTFN
-2490 TVVINLTKTKG
+2490 RAGTAVMTRIVVIDKVVSAGAVNAKETQEMDFTDLDSIKDLFDTLEDIDLPKREIAEEAPTEAEAKKKSAPAKKTKESSGTKAVAGGSVVLNGQTYEISTYTTNAGKELVGAWVATESIAEKFGRGTFQKRPLGWFVREKNFPVGSVQNSEAKEDG
-2501 AGTLAHEWFHALDN
+2501 AG
-2515 YFRRQRGQF
+2515 
-2524 EGKDREDNYITYKPE
+2524 
-2539 ADWVTKDG
+2539 
-2547 TRRAVAPM
+2547 
-2555 TSAQLRQWLS
+2555 
-2565 RRFDG
+2565 
-2570 YDASKPLEENAEA
+2570 DAA
-2583 ANFEH
+2583 
-2588 DKKHPN
+2588 
-2594 GVRPEV
+2594 
-2600 EQSFVELTDALDK
+2600 
-2613 SPMAERAAK
+2613 
-2622 LDKTPDGYWGRIIE
+2622 
-2636 RAARSFENYVIA
+2636 
-2648 KMTDSGSSN
+2648 
-2657 DYLANVV
+2657 
-2664 DVKDFVR
+2664 
-2671 NAERF
+2671 
-2676 PYLRPEEVAP
+2676 
-2686 IKTAFDNLF
+2686 
-2695 ATIQTKQDDA
+2695 
-2705 GNTVMFS
+2705 MFS

-2776 ANSFGGKQVVLTKSA
+2776 ANSFGGKQIVLTKSA

-2887 GDSAIPN
+2887 SDSAIPN

-2908 SGEPQ
+2908 IGEPQ

-2928 ATGKEVAE
+2928 ATGKEVTE

-3010 AAEEVLAEMAQTSP
+3010 AAEEVLAEMAQANP
-3024 ELGFV
+3024 ELGLV

-3041 NNVPIFSSLKLT
+3041 QNVAVFGNLQLT

-3059 GYLLPARGFVT
+3059 AYILPAKGFV
-3070 RSKETGAQS
+3070 
-3079 LERAMAAFSRSP
+3079 ERGKDGVSVVGNISFSRS
-3091 STKAAYG
+3091 
-3098 KAKADGKTKLNYGQ
+3098 
-3112 WVQVRTPAFKAWFG
+3112 
-3126 DWENDPANASKVID
+3126 NA
-3140 RETGEPLVVY
+3140 
-3150 HGGRQLKEGAF
+3150 
-3161 VTDNSFGGIFT
+3161 
-3172 NPDYYMAAEYAE
+3172 
-3184 QHSQSDG
+3184 
-3191 AIYSLFLNI
+3191 
-3200 RNPAHEEDVAGR
+3200 
-3212 HQGEKIKS
+3212 
-3220 AKLAGHDGII
+3220 
-3230 MDARSLHN
+3230 
-3238 GKAEHESHVFFNS
+3238 
-3251 NQAKSAG
+3251 
-3258 VGEQVDGDTWFGYQV
+3258 
-3273 YRAQNIGTFR
+3273 
-3283 ADTGDIR
+3283 
-3290 YSRGTNEAMTNNDV
+3290 
-3304 VGNTQGDQTETPEF
+3304 DQTETPEF
-3318 KKWFGDSKVVDADGR
+3318 KKWFGDSKVVDANGK
-3333 PLVVYHGTGGGDFSE
+3333 PLVMYHGTRKDFNT
-3348 FSRNEWKTAYGHF
+3348 FSTEANSTAARAYYVSPSAKLAGQFADSIDFDNEAET
-3361 FTPDIDAANG
+3361 DAPVVMPVFVSASNPF
-3371 YAMTGD
+3371 D
-3377 SKTLSVYLKAE
+3377 FE
-3388 NPLRLDQILSA
+3388 NQAHI
-3399 EVRKPTWL
+3399 E
-3407 QDWISNE
+3407 
-3414 FDPEYG
+3414 
-3420 DPSSQF
+3420 
-3426 ESWLG
+3426 
-3431 GADLYSR
+3431 
-3438 GNGSAQDDL
+3438 
-3447 MQHAEDAG
+3447 
-3455 HDSVIFHDAGFKGA
+3455 
-3469 TALSYVVFE
+3469 AL
-3478 SNQIKSATGNNGNY
+3478 
-3492 SLDSDDINEFGTKP
+3492 
-3506 KAKDGKK
+3506 AKY
-3513 GTPTDRAVMDMVREE
+3513 EE
-3528 KTADEV
+3528 KNRYTEDSISSDLE
-3534 LNLIIATSRSRFNKQ
+3534 Q
-3549 VARLL
+3549 V
-3554 LKTGALPKLG
+3554 KWGSWSALE
-3564 MVADMGSSNGF
+3564 N
-3575 KHMAKYSRKYNAI
+3575 RW
-3588 SMTDAAEGQAE
+3588 T
-3599 QIFLHEMVHAA
+3599 
-3610 TLKALD
+3610 
-3616 RKNLA
+3616 
-3621 SVQMRKLFDHVKK
+3621 
-3634 QGGASGQ
+3634 
-3641 YGLKNVG
+3641 
-3648 EFVSEAFTNPDFQK
+3648 QK
-3662 ALKGM
+3662 ALQTLGFDSFYTQEYGEKN
-3667 SAPAQSPLH
+3667 
-3676 SAWDYL
+3676 
-3682 VKALKMILGL
+3682 LGL
-3692 PNGSESA
+3692 Y
-3699 LSAAL
+3699 
-3704 EIGVAVMREDKALRN
+3704 K
-3719 RGVQGKGKDANAGI
+3719 
-3733 DQTLALDVRPPNQSV
+3733 PNQ
-3748 TKAAAALSTAT
+3748 
-3759 KILGNKTVSISALN
+3759 
-3773 GGVGRDVGD
+3773 
-3782 LNRVAALVKQMSG
+3782 
-3795 PDGYIERLIV
+3795 
-3805 DDAGNVI
+3805 
-3812 EGQHRLEALREMG
+3812 
-3825 VKDVP
+3825 
-3830 VVVIQNFER
+3830 
-3839 NFPLTKVKSILRDA
+3839 VKSA
-3853 QKTNSDNINAL
+3853 
-3864 AANLAEIYA
+3864 
-3873 DEKGD
+3873 
-3878 AKSMREYE
+3878 
-3886 APIGFEKAWEAGL
+3886 IG
-3899 NYLANNGDF
+3899 NNGDF
-3908 STENDDIAYF
+3908 STENDDIAFF

-3929 APDTSKFDDLA
+3929 APEATKFDQYT
-3940 YLLQDKQIDTKRIIN
+3940 YLLQDKQIDSKRVVN
-3955 AIVEKSGKIDDAKDV
+3955 AIKENGKQIADDLDV

-4003 GMELAELEEYLH
+4003 GLELAELEEYLH
-4015 ARHAPEANWE
+4015 ARHAPEANAE

-4035 IEERLKKAAEN
+4035 IEERLKKAVEN

-4336 RDFQEAAINMQKT
+4336 RDFQEAAINMQAT

-4407 NSAERSKELQNLLKP
+4407 NSAERSKQLQNLLKP

-4433 FTVNGALKVPLEI
+4433 FTANGALKVPLEI

-4554 MLLGSAQAMMLAA
+4554 ILLGSAQAVTLAA

-4589 FSGKGYASIPM
+4589 FSEKGYTSIPM

-4625 GKRAVGL
+4625 GKRAVGM
-4632 VDVLADLYN
+4632 VDVLADIYN

-4673 PIAKQSFNKV
+4673 PIAKQSFNKI

-4702 QIINYATG
+4702 KIINYATG

-4819 MHLAANAAERQVK
+4819 MHIAANAAERQVK
-4832 KLRDRIGD
+4832 KLRDRMDD